1 MSAVVTFKVPLKIKE
16 KMRKLRDKVNW
27 SSELRS
33 YVIKRIREIE
43 AEEILRNAVE
53 TIDNTDGVPKGF
65 SVKSVRE
72 DHDSN

>member
-27 SSELRS
+27 SSEPHS

-53 TIDNTDGVPKGF
+53 TIDKTSEVPKGF
-65 SVKSVRE
+65 SLKSVRE